1 MDPVRFDRISKLFAE
16 RRLSRRQAIATGV
29 IAGAGALAA
38 TQLTSAS
45 AQDATPVTEFAEDA
59 TPVPE
64 GADTEKVTYL
74 FVQSFQS
81 GSIAPTE
88 GTDGRYTVTLD
99 HGLGQ
104 TIYFGDRPSR
114 DVGISPTEQFL
125 AGLGFSETNPP
136 NAALLL
142 ESAPGETELAVVE
155 LYNPTYDVATHTAT
169 YDVQVLERWQD
180 ELDLGLSREPADL
193 SAITPSF
200 GAAHL
205 LIDDCAAQ
213 DIYCHDKATGVQY
226 GTLGDEFCYNYLL
239 CIPCTPYGHSQPDRC
254 SVRYW
259 WNNYC
264 TSQFS
269 AQCAADGCYADFL
282 GADALCPDPW

>member
-1 MDPVRFDRISKLFAE
+1 MDPARFDRISKLFAE
-16 RRLSRRQAIATGV
+16 RRLSRRQALATGA

-45 AQDATPVTEFAEDA
+45 AQEATSVTEDATPV
-59 TPVPE
+59 PVPE
-64 GADTEKVTYL
+64 GADTAKVTYL

-81 GSIAPTE
+81 GSIAPTA
-88 GTDGRYTVTLD
+88 GADGRYTVTLD

-114 DVGISPTEQFL
+114 DVGVSPTEQFL
-125 AGLGFSETNPP
+125 DGLGFSESNPP

-142 ESAPGETELAVVE
+142 ETTPGETEIAVVE

-169 YDVQVLERWQD
+169 YDVQVLERWED
-180 ELDLGLSREPADL
+180 ELDLGLSEEPVDL
-193 SAITPSF
+193 AAITTSF

-205 LIDDCAAQ
+205 LIDDCTAQ
-213 DIYCHDKATGVQY
+213 DIYCLDKATGAQY
-226 GTLGDEFCYNYLL
+226 GVLGDEFCYNYLL

-254 SVRYW
+254 SVRKYW
-259 WNNYC
+259 NAQC
-264 TSQFS
+264 T
-269 AQCAADGCYADFL
+269 AAYGPCAADGCYADFL
-282 GADALCPDPW
+282 GADALCPDWWD